1 MEISVILFINFK
13 FSQDCTAQQ
22 IGFIPNILPVRS
34 PRGPCAGSMP
44 TISTLFIGCQSLAP
58 GPRNRNRNVP
68 RLLKTNQV
76 ALQTKRKQ
84 ALLESLDQHDHN
96 LLSHIP
102 HLYISNWPTTVLVV
116 CRMNGV
122 MIVFTEHQ
130 VRCKLGVVRVLDF
143 ENKYWLL
150 CSIDWFLA
158 WLHCHCFD
166 LLPSQQSRL
175 PATVLCPQIYP

>member
-1 MEISVILFINFK
+1 MEISLILFINFK
-13 FSQDCTAQQ
+13 FSQDCTSQQ

-44 TISTLFIGCQSLAP
+44 TISTLFIGCQSLAW
-58 GPRNRNRNVP
+58 GPSNRNRNMCLAYWKQTQLLRLNVNKLSSKP
-68 RLLKTNQV
+68 RTNM
-76 ALQTKRKQ
+76 TI
-84 ALLESLDQHDHN
+84 
-96 LLSHIP
+96 LSHTAFVYLELTG
-102 HLYISNWPTTVLVV
+102 HRTCGLRNEWSDDCVHWAS
-116 CRMNGV
+116 R
-122 MIVFTEHQ
+122 
-130 VRCKLGVVRVLDF
+130 RCKLGVVRVLDF